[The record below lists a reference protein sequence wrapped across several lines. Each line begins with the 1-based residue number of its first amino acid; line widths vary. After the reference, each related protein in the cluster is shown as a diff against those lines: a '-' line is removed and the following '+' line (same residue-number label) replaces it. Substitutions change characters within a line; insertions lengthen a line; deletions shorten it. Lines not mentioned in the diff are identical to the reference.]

1 MANTVTLL
9 SYANTY
15 GDWMVTTNQL
25 VKENNNFASGL
36 YSKDTGT
43 LYLNDPTLGLQV
55 TSNAIFASQMQVQ
68 GIGSGAYIQNNL
80 RVGGKIELTNTEVA
94 LTSSGVIY
102 ANAANTGLI
111 VSNNALISG
120 NLTITGKLFSQSGGD
135 ITTYVDT
142 ANTFLQ
148 ANDFSTLTNARNY
161 TDSTNTAIFSSI
173 NTRLSTGTA
182 NVTSLIDANNAI
194 AYVKGIVVGDG
205 GFSVGGGGS
214 TGGLTLDGVTVG
226 NAAIIFPAAGG
237 TVSSNVSIKKVRPGG
252 TNAEIKYNSTKLYWE
267 ISSLGPTAN
276 FPTKYT
282 NDSFFRILTAEVL
295 TDALDLNFSAS
306 STATYAASANAANTL
321 NTSIQVNRAFAQA
334 AFDAANNAA
343 NTANA
348 GSNIANNAIDTFAR
362 IQANASFDKAN
373 SANVLA
379 QAAYNAANLGISTAQ
394 LAFNAANG
402 ALDVWVRGHANAA
415 YNIAEAS
422 FNYANTVGVYSNA
435 GFARANTSL
444 NFVVGTT
451 GSASPNNGI
460 ISFASDNGVTIAGSG
475 NVLTVNTSQ
484 DLRTSASPTFNG
496 LSLTNAL
503 AVSQGGT
510 GGTTTASA
518 LDSLLPASTGGG
530 QVLATNGTGS
540 YFWTSSNNVSAPGT
554 TPGTLIRTT
563 RTVATG
569 NGTGNSYLVPLY
581 IPGSGQLRVYIDGVR
596 QFPTEYVETSNTI
609 VTFNTGGAF
618 TNSPKPGTQILFEV
632 DGFANT
638 TYFANNTAFTPNTLW
653 TGVNA
658 NTIQL
663 VIDAL
668 IGNVAWANS
677 TVLYGRPTAPT
688 AANTTSNTMIATTAF
703 VQNVLNSGNSY
714 NIVVT
719 VANTRV
725 TGRFSSAN
733 LSNTGVTTSTG
744 NASPITF
751 GSIST
756 YPIITVD
763 PAGRVTAVSNQ
774 SFTIQA
780 SAVSGLILT
789 SANLSNTGVTTSTAN
804 LSPITF
810 GIANT
815 VPVITVDPAGRI
827 TAVTNTLISVANT
840 RVTGLFSSANLTN
853 TGVTI
858 ATANAGAI
866 TFGNTAFYPT
876 FTVDPAGRILSVSNT
891 RLSIPNTQVTGLFSS
906 ANLTNTGVAIA
917 TSNNGNITFGNNV
930 SIPIITVD
938 PAGRIIAVQNTAAL
952 VDLPNL
958 IANNTYGSSNNSVV
972 TTNSSIILTTD
983 VKGRITAIQNALI
996 RIANTQITG
1005 IFSSA
1010 NLSNTGIATPTGNNG
1025 NITFGNTAYHTVIT
1039 VDPAGRIISIS
1050 NTFLSIPN
1058 TQVTGLFSSANLAI
1072 TGVTAGVYGNNSIT
1086 TTFQVDAQGRVIS
1099 AANALISVANTRVT
1113 GVFTSANL
1121 NTTGVVSATHGNTT
1135 AIPVFNVD
1143 AAGRINSVT
1152 NTSIILPT
1160 SQLSGIITA
1169 GQLGTTSLPQFT
1181 SIGLG
1186 VAANTT
1192 NTSITIAQNGFA
1204 KVGNTHISSGGTS
1217 VINYAH
1223 FSNHTWYN
1231 PNSGWTAE
1239 TNGVGAMY
1247 QMAGNTHN
1255 WYKSTGNQF
1264 TNGFLMSLD
1273 ASGNLVS
1280 LGNMT
1285 AFGSPSDINLKE
1297 NIVRIDT
1304 ALDKITN
1311 INGYYYNYKS
1321 DVNKTRL
1328 LGVIAQE
1335 IEPIIPEVV
1344 YDFTPL
1350 GAEQTSKAVRYE
1362 HLTVLLIEAVKELN
1376 QEIIDLKHEVDALKG
1391 KQ

>member
-25 VKENNNFASGL
+25 VRENNNFASGL

-68 GIGSGAYIQNNL
+68 GLGSGAYIQNNL
-80 RVGGKIELTNTEVA
+80 RVGGKIELTNTSTT
-94 LTSSGVIY
+94 LTSNGIIY
-102 ANAANTGLI
+102 ANGANTGLV
-111 VSNNALISG
+111 VSNNAIISG
-120 NLTITGKLFSQSGGD
+120 NLTIVGRLFSTQGD
-135 ITTYVDT
+135 VTTYTDT

-161 TDSTNTAIFSSI
+161 TDSTNTAIFSRI
-173 NTRLSTGTA
+173 NTGFSTGTA
-182 NVTSLIDANNAI
+182 NVRTTIDANNAM

-214 TGGLTLDGVTVG
+214 TGGLSLDGTTVS

-237 TVSSNVSIKKVRPGG
+237 TVGSNVSIKKVRPSG
-252 TNAEIKYNSTKLYWE
+252 TDAEIKYNANKLYWE

-282 NDSFFRILTAEVL
+282 NDSFYRILTSEIL

-306 STATYAASANAANTL
+306 STATYAASANAANAL
-321 NTSIQVNRAFAQA
+321 NTSIQVNRLFAQA
-334 AFDAANNAA
+334 AFNAANNAA

-402 ALDVWVRGHANAA
+402 ALDLWVRGQANAA
-415 YNIAEAS
+415 YNIAQAS

-451 GSASPNNGI
+451 GSASPNSGI
-460 ISFASDNGVTIAGSG
+460 ISFASDNGVTVVGSG

-484 DLRTSASPTFNG
+484 DLRTSASPRFNG
-496 LSLTNAL
+496 LSLNNPL

-510 GGTTTASA
+510 GATSSTGA
-518 LDSLLPASTGGG
+518 LDTLLPASDQQG
-530 QVLATNGTGS
+530 QVLATNGLGS

-554 TPGTLIRTT
+554 TPGTIIRTS
-563 RTVATG
+563 RIISTG
-569 NGTGNSYLVPLY
+569 NGSGNSYVVPLY
-581 IPGSGQLRVYIDGVR
+581 TPGSGQLRVYIDGVR
-596 QFPTEYVETSNTI
+596 QFPTEYIETSNTI
-609 VTFNTGGAF
+609 VTFNTFGAI

-638 TYFANNTAFTPNTLW
+638 TYYANNTAFTPNTYW
-653 TGVNA
+653 TGANA

-663 VIDAL
+663 VIDAI
-668 IGNVAWANS
+668 IGNVAWRNNV
-677 TVLYGRPTAPT
+677 VLSNTPQSVTAQV
-688 AANTTSNTMIATTAF
+688 NTSNTMIATTKF
-703 VQNVLNSGNSY
+703 VQDVLNNGNTFTHSISGNAGTVTNGIYSNLLY
-714 NIVVT
+714 GNPTWIANI
-719 VANTRV
+719 ANTKIIGTFGSANISSITSGQV
-725 TGRFSSAN
+725 TGTFSSAN
-733 LSNTGVTTSTG
+733 LTSTG
-744 NASPITF
+744 VSPTTY
-751 GSIST
+751 GSSST
-756 YPIITVD
+756 YTTFTVD
-763 PAGRVTAVSNQ
+763 AAGRVTSAANVP
-774 SFTIQA
+774 FTIQA
-780 SAVSGLILT
+780 SAVSGLILS
-789 SANLSNTGVTTSTAN
+789 SANLTGTGVVAGTYGN
-804 LSPITF
+804 
-810 GIANT
+810 NT
-815 VPVITVDPAGRI
+815 IYPSFTVDANGRI
-827 TAVTNTLISVANT
+827 LSATNNILTVANT

-858 ATANAGAI
+858 ATGNLSSI
-866 TFGNTAFYPT
+866 TFGN
-876 FTVDPAGRILSVSNT
+876 
-891 RLSIPNTQVTGLFSS
+891 S
-906 ANLTNTGVAIA
+906 AYHPV
-917 TSNNGNITFGNNV
+917 
-930 SIPIITVD
+930 ITVD
-938 PAGRIIAVQNTAAL
+938 PAGRIIAVQNTAAV
-952 VDLPNL
+952 VDLPDL
-958 IANNTYGSSNNSVV
+958 IANSRFGGINTAITLV
-972 TTNSSIILTTD
+972 TD
-983 VKGRITAIQNALI
+983 VKGRITSISNVLI
-996 RIANTQITG
+996 SVANTQVTG
-1005 IFSSA
+1005 LFTSS
-1010 NLSNTGIATPTGNNG
+1010 NLNNSGVVPNTY
-1025 NITFGNTAYHTVIT
+1025 GNTTHHSVFT
-1039 VDPAGRIISIS
+1039 VDAAGRITSAS
-1050 NTFLSIPN
+1050 NTFLSIPS
-1058 TQVTGLFSSANLAI
+1058 TQVTGTFSSSNLTT
-1072 TGVTAGVYGNNSIT
+1072 TGVAVGLYGGANTATVFT
-1086 TTFQVDAQGRVIS
+1086 VDAAGRVTA
-1099 AANALISVANTRVT
+1099 AANALITVANTRVT

-1121 NTTGVVSATHGNTT
+1121 NNSGVTATSYGAAGYVSTFT
-1135 AIPVFNVD
+1135 VD
-1143 AAGRINSVT
+1143 AAGRVT
-1152 NTSIILPT
+1152 AAANTPISLPT
-1160 SQLSGIITA
+1160 ANLTGTISTA
-1169 GQLGTTSLPQFT
+1169 QLGTTNTPQFG
-1181 SIGLG
+1181 SVGLG

-1192 NTSITIAQNGFA
+1192 VGSLNIVQNSFA
-1204 KVGNTHISSGGTS
+1204 KIGNTYISSGGTAAL
-1217 VINYAH
+1217 NYAH
-1223 FSNHTWYN
+1223 FSNQTWYN
-1231 PNSGWTAE
+1231 GAGWTADSP
-1239 TNGVGAMY
+1239 TATGAMY

-1264 TNGFLMSLD
+1264 TSGLLMSLD
-1273 ASGNLVS
+1273 PSGNLVS

-1376 QEIIDLKHEVDALKG
+1376 QEIIDLKHEVDVLKG
-1391 KQ
+1391 K

>member
-25 VKENNNFASGL
+25 IKENNNFASGL

-102 ANAANTGLI
+102 ANAANTGLV
-111 VSNNALISG
+111 VSNNALITG

-161 TDSTNTAIFSSI
+161 TDSTNTAIFSNI
-173 NTRLSTGTA
+173 NTRLNTGTA
-182 NVTSLIDANNAI
+182 NVTSLIDANNAM
-194 AYVKGIVVGDG
+194 AFVKGIVVGDG
-205 GFSVGGGGS
+205 GFSVGGSGS
-214 TGGLTLDGVTVG
+214 SSGGLTLDGVTVG

-276 FPTKYT
+276 FPTIYT
-282 NDSFFRILTAEVL
+282 NDSFYRILTSEVL
-295 TDALDLNFSAS
+295 SDSVTLDFSTP
-306 STATYAASANAANTL
+306 STATYAASANAANSL
-321 NTSIQVNRAFAQA
+321 NTTIQVNRAFTQA
-334 AFDAANNAA
+334 AFDAANNALNVA
-343 NTANA
+343 NT

-362 IQANASFDKAN
+362 IHANASFDKAN

-394 LAFNAANG
+394 NAYNAANN
-402 ALDVWVRGHANAA
+402 ALDIWVRGQANAA
-415 YNIAEAS
+415 YNIAESA
-422 FNYANTVGVYSNA
+422 FNFANTVNVYSSA
-435 GFARANTSL
+435 SFARANASL

-451 GSASPNNGI
+451 GSAAPNSGI
-460 ISFASDNGVTIAGSG
+460 ISFASDNGVTVRGSG

-484 DLRTSASPTFNG
+484 DLRTTASPTFNG
-496 LSLTNAL
+496 LTLTNPL
-503 AVSQGGT
+503 AVTQGGT
-510 GGTTTASA
+510 GATSSAGA
-518 LDSLLPASTGGG
+518 LDTLLPASTEVG

-540 YFWTSSNNVSAPGT
+540 YFWTSSNNVTAPGS
-554 TPGTLIRTT
+554 TPGSLIRTT
-563 RTVATG
+563 RQTYTG
-569 NGTGNSYLVPLY
+569 NGTGNSYAVPSY

-596 QFPTEYVETSNTI
+596 QFPTEYIETSGTI
-609 VTFNTGGAF
+609 VTFNTGGS
-618 TNSPKPGTQILFEV
+618 TINSPKPGTQILFEI
-632 DGFANT
+632 DGYSNT
-638 TYFANNTAFTPNTLW
+638 TYYANNTAFTPNTYW
-653 TGVNA
+653 TGAAA
-658 NTIQL
+658 NTVQL

-733 LSNTGVTTSTG
+733 LSNTGVATSTA
-744 NASPITF
+744 NLSPITF
-751 GSIST
+751 GNVSA

-774 SFTIQA
+774 AFTIQA

-789 SANLSNTGVTTSTAN
+789 SANLSNTGVATSTAN

-840 RVTGLFSSANLTN
+840 RVTGLFSSANLSN
-853 TGVTI
+853 TGVATS
-858 ATANAGAI
+858 TANLSPI

-876 FTVDPAGRILSVSNT
+876 FTVDPAGRVLSVSNT
-891 RLSIPNTQVTGLFSS
+891 RLTVPNTIVTGLFSS
-906 ANLTNTGVAIA
+906 ANLTNTGVTIA
-917 TSNNGNITFGNNV
+917 TGNLSSITFGNSTYHPV
-930 SIPIITVD
+930 ITVD
-938 PAGRIIAVQNTAAL
+938 PAGRITAVANTLAI
-952 VDLPNL
+952 VDLPDL
-958 IANNTYGSSNNSVV
+958 ISNSRFGNTN
-972 TTNSSIILTTD
+972 TAITLTTD
-983 VKGRITAIQNALI
+983 VKGRITSISNVNIVIPSTRVTGTFDSTSLTATGVAARTYGNA
-996 RIANTQITG
+996 
-1005 IFSSA
+1005 SHY
-1010 NLSNTGIATPTGNNG
+1010 P
-1025 NITFGNTAYHTVIT
+1025 VVT
-1039 VDPAGRIISIS
+1039 VDTAGRITTIA
-1050 NTFLSIPN
+1050 NTFLSIPS
-1058 TQVTGLFSSANLAI
+1058 TQVTGLFSSANLTT
-1072 TGVTAGVYGNNSIT
+1072 TGVTVNTYGNT
-1086 TTFQVDAQGRVIS
+1086 AFAPVVTVDVAGRVTAIS
-1099 AANALISVANTRVT
+1099 NVIIRVANTQVT

-1121 NTTGVVSATHGNTT
+1121 SNTGVVSATHGNTT

-1186 VAANTT
+1186 AVANTSC
-1192 NTSITIAQNGFA
+1192 TSITIAQNGFA
-1204 KVGNTHISSGGTS
+1204 KLGNTFISSGGTS
-1217 VINYAH
+1217 VLNYAH
-1223 FSNHTWYN
+1223 FSNHTWFN
-1231 PNSGWTAE
+1231 GTTWSAE
-1239 TNGVGAMY
+1239 SSGVGAMY

-1264 TNGFLMSLD
+1264 TSGHLMSLD
-1273 ASGNLVS
+1273 PSGNLVS

-1285 AFGSPSDINLKE
+1285 AFGSPSDVNLKE
-1297 NIVRIDT
+1297 NIIRIDT

-1321 DVNKTRL
+1321 DANKTRL

>member
-1 MANTVTLL
+1 MANTVNLL

-25 VKENNNFASGL
+25 VRENNNFATGIYNKNS
-36 YSKDTGT
+36 GT
-43 LYLNDPTLGLQV
+43 LYLNDATLGLQV

-102 ANAANTGLI
+102 ANAANTGLV
-111 VSNNALISG
+111 VSNNALITG

-148 ANDFSTLTNARNY
+148 ANDALTLTAAKDY
-161 TDSTNTAIFSSI
+161 TDAKNTATFSSI
-173 NTRLSTGTA
+173 NTRLNTVTA
-182 NVTSLIDANNAI
+182 NVTSLIDANNAM

-205 GFSVGGGGS
+205 GFSVGGSGS
-214 TGGLTLDGVTVG
+214 SSGGLTLDGVTVG
-226 NAAIIFPAAGG
+226 NAAITFPAAGG
-237 TVSSNVSIKKVRPGG
+237 TVGSNVSIKKVRPGG

-276 FPTKYT
+276 FPTIYT
-282 NDSFFRILTAEVL
+282 NDSFYRILTSELL
-295 TDALDLNFSAS
+295 TDDVDLNFSAS

-321 NTSIQVNRAFAQA
+321 NNSIKINQALAQA
-334 AFDAANNAA
+334 AFNAA
-343 NTANA
+343 NTAANVA
-348 GSNIANNAIDTFAR
+348 NSGSNIANNAIDTFAR

-402 ALDVWVRGHANAA
+402 ALDLWVRGQANAA

-460 ISFASDNGVTIAGSG
+460 ISFVSNNGVTIAGSG

-484 DLRTSASPTFNG
+484 DLRITASPTFNG
-496 LSLTNAL
+496 LTLTNPL
-503 AVSQGGT
+503 AVTQGGT
-510 GGTTTASA
+510 GATTSAGA
-518 LDSLLPASTGGG
+518 LDTLLPPSTGVG
-530 QVLATNGTGS
+530 QVLTTNGTGS
-540 YFWTSSNNVSAPGT
+540 YFWISSNNVSAPGT
-554 TPGTLIRTT
+554 TPGTIIRTS
-563 RTVATG
+563 RTLVTG
-569 NGTGNSYLVPLY
+569 NGAGNSYVVPLY
-581 IPGSGQLRVYIDGVR
+581 TPGSGQLRVYIDGVR
-596 QFPTEYVETSNTI
+596 QFPTEYIETSNTI
-609 VTFNTGGAF
+609 VTFNTGGVF
-618 TNSPKPGTQILFEV
+618 TNSPKVGTQILFEV

-638 TYFANNTAFTPNTLW
+638 TYYANNTAFTPNTLW
-653 TGVNA
+653 TGANA

-677 TVLYGRPTAPT
+677 TVLYGIPRAPT
-688 AANTTSNTMIATTAF
+688 AANLTSNTMIATTAF

-725 TGRFSSAN
+725 TGLFSSAN

-763 PAGRVTAVSNQ
+763 PAGRITAVSNQ
-774 SFTIQA
+774 AFTIQA
-780 SAVSGLILT
+780 SAVSGLVLT

-827 TAVTNTLISVANT
+827 TRVTNTLISVANT
-840 RVTGLFSSANLTN
+840 QVTGIFSSANLSNTGVATSTANLSSITFGNSTFYPTFTVDPAGRILSVTNNRLIIANTSVTGLFSSANLTN

-858 ATANAGAI
+858 ATGNTSSM
-866 TFGNTAFYPT
+866 TFGNTSF
-876 FTVDPAGRILSVSNT
+876 
-891 RLSIPNTQVTGLFSS
+891 IPV
-906 ANLTNTGVAIA
+906 
-917 TSNNGNITFGNNV
+917 
-930 SIPIITVD
+930 ITVD
-938 PAGRIIAVQNTAAL
+938 PAGRIVAVSNTAATA
-952 VDLPNL
+952 DLPNL

-996 RIANTQITG
+996 RIANTQVTG
-1005 IFSSA
+1005 IFLSA
-1010 NLSNTGIATPTGNNG
+1010 NLSNTGVATATSNLSS
-1025 NITFGNTAYHTVIT
+1025 ITFGNTTYHAVIT
-1039 VDPAGRIISIS
+1039 VDPAGRITSVQ
-1050 NTFLSIPN
+1050 NTFLSIAN
-1058 TQVTGLFSSANLAI
+1058 TQVTGLFSSANLSN
-1072 TGVTAGVYGNNSIT
+1072 TGVVATTYGSANTLPVIA
-1086 TTFQVDAQGRVIS
+1086 VDVAGRVIS
-1099 AANALISVANTRVT
+1099 VTNTLISVANTRVT
-1113 GVFTSANL
+1113 GLFTSANL
-1121 NTTGVVSATHGNTT
+1121 NSSGVTATSYGAAGYVPTFT
-1135 AIPVFNVD
+1135 VD
-1143 AAGRINSVT
+1143 AAGRVT
-1152 NTSIILPT
+1152 AAANTPISLPT
-1160 SQLSGIITA
+1160 ANLTGIITA
-1169 GQLGTTSLPQFT
+1169 GQLGTTSLPQFN
-1181 SIGLG
+1181 SVGLG
-1186 VAANTT
+1186 VAASATAGSLN
-1192 NTSITIAQNGFA
+1192 IVQNSFA
-1204 KVGNTHISSGGTS
+1204 KIGNTHISSGGTS
-1217 VINYAH
+1217 ALNYAH
-1223 FSNHTWYN
+1223 FSNNTWYN
-1231 PNSGWTAE
+1231 GSGWTAE
-1239 TNGVGAMY
+1239 TTGVGAMY
-1247 QMAGNTHN
+1247 QMSGNTHN
-1255 WYKSTGNQF
+1255 WYKSTNNSF
-1264 TNGFLMSLD
+1264 TNGLLMSLD
-1273 ASGNLVS
+1273 ATGNLVS

-1285 AFGSPSDINLKE
+1285 AFGSPSDVSLKE

-1321 DVNKTRL
+1321 DTNKTRL

-1335 IEPIIPEVV
+1335 IQPIVPEVV

-1350 GAEQTSKAVRYE
+1350 GAEQSSKAVRYE
-1362 HLTVLLIEAVKELN
+1362 HLTVLLIEAIKELN
-1376 QEIIDLKHEVDALKG
+1376 QKIIDLKHEVDVLKG